1 MSRNKEKSDVKFLHD
16 QRHVSISNNKKSIVE
31 EYIID
36 GSKGLLVKFFDKKGD
51 KFTKIT
57 IKSTDDGNYR
67 YITVSDTKDRE
78 EQTLNKKDLLAILKK
93 NKNLDFAIDY
103 ITKQKGGDRNS
114 IIRTRS
120 MSRSRP
126 RRNMY

>member
-1 MSRNKEKSDVKFLHD
+1 MSRNKEKSDVKFLYD

-120 MSRSRP
+120 MSRSR
-126 RRNMY
+126 RNMY

>member
-16 QRHVSISNNKKSIVE
+16 RRHVSISNNKKSIVE

-36 GSKGLLVKFFDKKGD
+36 GSKGLLVKFFDKKDD

-120 MSRSRP
+120 MSRSR
-126 RRNMY
+126 RNMY